1 MKLAVLGATG
11 WIGGTIT
18 REAIGRGHDVVAV
31 VRDASKVIQDINVR
45 TLDITQMTAQNVATA
60 FADVDVVIASVSGR
74 AAQNHDVVAQTAAQ
88 LLQYLPQAG
97 SPRLLWVGG
106 AGSLEVAPGV
116 TLVSTPEF
124 PEEYK
129 AEAIAQGE
137 ALAAF
142 RATKSAISWTFVS
155 PAAMIFPGESEA
167 PYRLGGDEFF
177 TDAAGQSRVSVV
189 DFAKAMVDEA
199 ENAKHINQRISV
211 AY

>member
-11 WIGGTIT
+11 WIGGTIMQQ
-18 REAIGRGHDVVAV
+18 AISRGHEVIAV
-31 VRDASKVIQDINVR
+31 VRDASKVAQDVPVR
-45 TLDITQMTAQNVATA
+45 TLDITQMSAQDVVTA
-60 FADVDVVIASVSGR
+60 FADVDVVIASIGGR
-74 AAQNHDVVAQTAAQ
+74 SAQNHQIVAQTAQQ
-88 LLQYLPQAG
+88 LLQHLPQAG

-137 ALAAF
+137 ALAVF
-142 RATKSAISWTFVS
+142 RSTDSAVKWTYVS
-155 PAAMIFPGESEA
+155 PAAIIFPGESEA

-177 TDAAGQSRVSVV
+177 TDAQGQSRVSVV
-189 DFAKAMVDEA
+189 DYAKAIVDEA

>member
-11 WIGGTIT
+11 WIGGTIMQQ
-18 REAIGRGHDVVAV
+18 AISLGHEVIAA
-31 VRDASKVIQDINVR
+31 VRDANKVSQDVPVR
-45 TLDITQMTAQNVATA
+45 PLDITQMSAQDVATA
-60 FADVDVVIASVSGR
+60 FADVDVVIASIGGR
-74 AAQNHDVVAQTAAQ
+74 AAQNHQIVAQTAQQ

-97 SPRLLWVGG
+97 SPRLLWGGG

-137 ALAAF
+137 ALAVF
-142 RATKSAISWTFVS
+142 RSTDSAVKWTYVS
-155 PAAMIFPGESEA
+155 PAAIIFPGESEA

-177 TDAAGQSRVSVV
+177 TDAQGQSRVSVV

>member
-1 MKLAVLGATG
+1 MKIAVLGATG
-11 WIGGTIT
+11 WIGGTIMQ
-18 REAIGRGHDVVAV
+18 EAISRGHDVIAV
-31 VRDASKVIQDINVR
+31 VRDATKVSQDVAVR
-45 TLDITQMTAQNVATA
+45 TLDLTSMTSDAVAAA

-74 AAQNHDVVAQTAAQ
+74 AAQNHDIVATTAKQ

-106 AGSLEVAPGV
+106 AGSLDVAPGV

-124 PEEYK
+124 PEDYK

-137 ALAAF
+137 ALDVF
-142 RATKSAISWTFVS
+142 RGSDSVIEWTYVS
-155 PAAMIFPGESEA
+155 PAAIIFPGESEG

-177 TDAAGQSRVSVV
+177 TDTQGQSRVSVV
-189 DFAKAMVDEA
+189 DYAKAMLDEA
-199 ENAKHINQRISV
+199 ENAQHVNQRISV

>member
-11 WIGGTIT
+11 WIGSTIT
-18 REAIGRGHDVVAV
+18 HEAISRGHEVIAV
-31 VRDASKVIQDINVR
+31 VRDASKVTQDISVR
-45 TLDITQMTAQNVATA
+45 TLDMTQMSAQDIATA
-60 FADVDVVIASVSGR
+60 FAGVDAVIASIGGR
-74 AAQNHDVVAQTAAQ
+74 AAQNHEVVAHTAQQ
-88 LLQYLPQAG
+88 LLQHLPKAG

-137 ALAAF
+137 ALTVF
-142 RATKSAISWTFVS
+142 RTTDSAIKWTYVS
-155 PAAMIFPGESEA
+155 PAAMIFPGESEG

-177 TDAAGQSRVSVV
+177 TDSAGQSRVSVV
-189 DFAKAMVDEA
+189 DYAKAMLDEA
-199 ENAKHINQRISV
+199 ESAKHINQRISV

>member
-18 REAIGRGHDVVAV
+18 QEAIGRGHDVVAV
-31 VRDASKVIQDINVR
+31 VRDASKVTQDINVR

-142 RATKSAISWTFVS
+142 RATKSAINWTFVS

>member
-1 MKLAVLGATG
+1 MKLAVLGASG
-11 WIGGTIT
+11 WIGGTIMQQ
-18 REAIGRGHDVVAV
+18 AISRGHEVIAV
-31 VRDASKVIQDINVR
+31 VRDANKVSQDVPVR
-45 TLDITQMTAQNVATA
+45 TLDITQMSAQDVATA
-60 FADVDVVIASVSGR
+60 FTDVDVVIASIGGR
-74 AAQNHDVVAQTAAQ
+74 ATQNHQIVAQTAQQ
-88 LLQYLPQAG
+88 LLQDLAQAG

-106 AGSLEVAPGV
+106 AGSLEVTPGV

-137 ALAAF
+137 ALAVF
-142 RATKSAISWTFVS
+142 RSTDSAVKWTYVS
-155 PAAMIFPGESEA
+155 PAAIIFPGESEA

-177 TDAAGQSRVSVV
+177 TDAQGQSRVSVV
-189 DFAKAMVDEA
+189 DYAKAIVDEA